1 MARIEID
8 IVVLVTDVFKHS
20 NRIHPVKRRRS
31 KFSFN
36 ITIVL
41 NPDVD
46 AWMSEL
52 CVGQFDLGRRQRDP
66 NHRHPVHIGKIIRH
80 RTKSATNVQ
89 HGHSRLEVEF
99 VCDESHFGALGVV
112 DCCDTGVSIVRTRVL
127 HRRPEHF
134 GVQVIADIVV

>member
-1 MARIEID
+1 MARIEIGV
-8 IVVLVTDVFKHS
+8 VVLVTDVFKHS
-20 NRIHPVKRRRS
+20 NRIHSVKRRRS
-31 KFSFN
+31 KLGFN

-52 CVGQFDLGRRQRDP
+52 CVGQFDLGRRQGDP
-66 NHRHPVHIGKIIRH
+66 NHRHPVHIGQIIRQC
-80 RTKSATNVQ
+80 TKPTTNVQ
-89 HGHSRLEVEF
+89 HGHSRLEIEF
-99 VCDESHFGALGVV
+99 VCNESHFGALGVV
-112 DCCDTGVSIVRTRVL
+112 QCRDTGVSIVRTRVL